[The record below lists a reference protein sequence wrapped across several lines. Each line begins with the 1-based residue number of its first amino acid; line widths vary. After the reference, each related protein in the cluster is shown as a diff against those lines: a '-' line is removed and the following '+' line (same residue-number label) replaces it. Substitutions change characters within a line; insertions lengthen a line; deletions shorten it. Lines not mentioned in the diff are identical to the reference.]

1 MKKTLTLLLLLTVSL
16 SLYSQEQRRVQI
28 SMHSGRFM
36 AGSSE
41 IYTDIQRNYRMN
53 FGMDVRFFL
62 TERFFLAAHFNH
74 GSNLY
79 LEDSWLTNAP
89 GYGLNRPESSDV
101 WGNAT
106 VKKNYVGL
114 LAGYFLPVTQWLNV
128 RGQIGIA
135 QIIETKR
142 GIPLILYRPDRENQ
156 IYVGDHRDSV
166 TFSAGFPVKFDI
178 GFTPFKRL
186 TDIALLRNI
195 ELGVTAGFNISP
207 DWGFFMGRYIAP
219 QIAVSF

>member
-1 MKKTLTLLLLLTVSL
+1 MKKTLTLLILLTASL

-41 IYTDIQRNYRMN
+41 IYKNIQPGSNI
-53 FGMDVRFFL
+53 GMDVRFFL
-62 TERFFLAAHFNH
+62 TERFFLTAHFNY

-79 LEDSWLTNAP
+79 FENSWLTNAP
-89 GYGLNRPESSDV
+89 NSGTGSLPNSDV
-101 WGNAT
+101 PFNAT
-106 VKKNYVGL
+106 LRMNNVGL
-114 LAGYFLPVTQWLNV
+114 LAGYFLPITPWLNA
-128 RGQIGIA
+128 RGQIGIS
-135 QIIETKR
+135 QIIEVKDDFPIEMYHPHLERYALTW
-142 GIPLILYRPDRENQ
+142 
-156 IYVGDHRDSV
+156 RDNAF
-166 TFSAGFPVKFDI
+166 FSAAFPVKFDI

-195 ELGVTAGFNISP
+195 ELGVTAGFYIAP